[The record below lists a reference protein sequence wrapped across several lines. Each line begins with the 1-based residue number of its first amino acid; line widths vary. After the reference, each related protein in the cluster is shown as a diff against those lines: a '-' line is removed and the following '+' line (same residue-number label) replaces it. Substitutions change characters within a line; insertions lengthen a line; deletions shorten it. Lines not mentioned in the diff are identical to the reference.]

1 MDSYACPYSAR
12 LDGILSR
19 MLSDRLLSPLGGLM
33 VSRYRRGY
41 ALTSTPEGQEF
52 HLHGDQ
58 VIKDQTDLSSLAPT
72 TFVRLWF
79 QGNGSHLQPLVRL
92 GQLSIFGI
100 TPLLSYV
107 SLAQS
112 L

>member
-1 MDSYACPYSAR
+1 
-12 LDGILSR
+12 
-19 MLSDRLLSPLGGLM
+19 M

-58 VIKDQTDLSSLAPT
+58 VIKDQTDLSSLSPT

-79 QGNGSHLQPLVRL
+79 QGNGSHLQWV
-92 GQLSIFGI
+92 
-100 TPLLSYV
+100 V
-107 SLAQS
+107 SLRPVLKRIPEQFWPAF
-112 L
+112 